1 MAAVQDHG
9 LRLKRGCRSPWP
21 QAIRF
26 SLAVNFHTIAMVKE
40 RLVRHEGRRTSR
52 RLDAVAKIMVG
63 TGCKVQDRGVQ
74 GERINPL
81 FRQRFAIT
89 LGD

>member
-1 MAAVQDHG
+1 
-9 LRLKRGCRSPWP
+9 
-21 QAIRF
+21 
-26 SLAVNFHTIAMVKE
+26 MVKE